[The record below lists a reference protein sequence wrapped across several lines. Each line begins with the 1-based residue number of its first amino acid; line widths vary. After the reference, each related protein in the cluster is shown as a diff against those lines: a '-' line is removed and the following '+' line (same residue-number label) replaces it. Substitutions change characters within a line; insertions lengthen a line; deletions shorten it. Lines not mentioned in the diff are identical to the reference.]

1 MEMKNILLDALN
13 IGSGIVGMLLFLWII
28 FPENRVKWELALT
41 TFLALLFLFSVH
53 RAKREK

>member
-1 MEMKNILLDALN
+1 MKNILLDALN